1 MGVDTE
7 RCSLKTAVPKLLKIS
22 EGGKKLSAF
31 WRGEVS
37 KKEEGDQ
44 QSI

>member
-7 RCSLKTAVPKLLKIS
+7 RCSLKTAVPQLLKIS
-22 EGGKKLSAF
+22 ERGKKLSAF

-37 KKEEGDQ
+37 EGDQ
-44 QSI
+44 QSV

>member
-1 MGVDTE
+1 MGVGTE

-22 EGGKKLSAF
+22 EGGKKLFAF
-31 WRGEVS
+31 WRGVS
-37 KKEEGDQ
+37 KKEEGDK